1 MIKSSYYSLKEICK
15 HCEELHNE
23 ECIFKQFKE
32 HCPDYNIV
40 KMALEDYMSYEDLKA
55 LYEDKIKILEIAL
68 DDVSKRLNIV
78 MPKSNGLDWKEHA
91 LNQAMG
97 YVNAEH
103 MLEEVKE

>member
-1 MIKSSYYSLKEICK
+1 MIKSSYYSLKQICER
-15 HCEELHNE
+15 CEELRNGA
-23 ECIFKQFKE
+23 CIFKQFNN

-40 KMALEDYMSYEDLKA
+40 ESALKEYMFNEDLKA

-103 MLEEVKE
+103 MLKEEKE